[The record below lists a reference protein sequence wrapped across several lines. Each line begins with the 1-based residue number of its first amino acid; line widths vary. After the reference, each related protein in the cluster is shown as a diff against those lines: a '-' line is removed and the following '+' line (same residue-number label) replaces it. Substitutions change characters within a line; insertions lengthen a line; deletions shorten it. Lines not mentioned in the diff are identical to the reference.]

1 MVSIGEAAAVA
12 EKKKTKNISD
22 LGKISIDKEI
32 KEKVFKE
39 GTPDEYTLQVIEHEG
54 EDYRVPLSV
63 LLSIKELKKKYPQ
76 MKTFEVLREGTTQN
90 DTRYQVIPV
99 GL

>member
-1 MVSIGEAAAVA
+1 MTTIGEAAAVA

-22 LGKISIDKEI
+22 LKRISIDTEI
-32 KEKVFKE
+32 VEKVYKE
-39 GTPDEYTLQVIEHEG
+39 GTPDEYSLQVIEFEG

-63 LLSIKELKKKYPQ
+63 LLSIKELKKKYPE
-76 MKTFEVLREGTTQN
+76 MKHFEVLRQGSTQN
-90 DTRYQVIPV
+90 DTKYQVIPV